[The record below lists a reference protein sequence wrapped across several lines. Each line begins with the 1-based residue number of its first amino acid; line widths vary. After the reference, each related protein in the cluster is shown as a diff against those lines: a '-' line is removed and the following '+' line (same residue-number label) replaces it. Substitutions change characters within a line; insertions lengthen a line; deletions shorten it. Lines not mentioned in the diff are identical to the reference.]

1 MVAGHFARR
10 SAACSVEANFHQAKG
25 RNAVT
30 VSWDIYLALSAAM
43 FLEYAIW
50 GAWAPVLA
58 ARLLGPLQMS
68 GKQTGW
74 IYATLPLACIYAPL
88 VSGALADAYFPIKW
102 ILAVCQL
109 LTGIFLLLAAN
120 IRTFWPLLGIML
132 LQSTFYAATLP
143 LVNAILFANIK
154 DPGTQALVFL
164 WAPVAWALIGYVL
177 TAWRWVFKTEKEGR
191 DCLIFGGVLALVMAV
206 VCAVFLPTNQPTGT
220 GEIPIIGA
228 LAKLQDFDFALFF
241 VVSLAAAGMMQ
252 FYFLGSARF
261 MQDIGIG
268 AQNVPGIM
276 AIAQAVQA
284 LATWFL
290 LGVVVRPEVLGYK
303 WTLVVGLLC
312 WLILYLVYLLGQP
325 RVLIAVIQAFHGLA
339 YVFFMIAGQMY
350 ANAVAE
356 ESIRSSMQALIFM
369 ATTGVGLFLG
379 TQLAGLVMDLSKVED
394 RFNWR
399 RVWTVPAIILAVCFL
414 AMAVVFRGQAA
425 G

>member
-1 MVAGHFARR
+1 
-10 SAACSVEANFHQAKG
+10 
-25 RNAVT
+25 
-30 VSWDIYLALSAAM
+30 M

-74 IYATLPLACIYAPL
+74 IYATLPLACIFAPL
-88 VSGALADAYFPIKW
+88 ISGALADAYVPIKW

-109 LTGIFLLLAAN
+109 LTGIFLLWAAN
-120 IRTFWPLLGIML
+120 IRTFWPLLVVMF

-143 LVNAILFANIK
+143 LVNAILFVNVQDAY
-154 DPGTQALVFL
+154 TQALVFL
-164 WAPVAWALIGYVL
+164 WAPVAWALVGYAL
-177 TAWRWVFKTEKEGR
+177 TGWRRIFKTEKEGR
-191 DCLIFGGVLALVMAV
+191 DCLIFGGVLALIMAV
-206 VCAVFLPTNQPTGT
+206 VCAVFLPTNKPAGT
-220 GEIPIIGA
+220 GEVPVIAA
-228 LAKLQDFDFALFF
+228 LAKLQDFDFLLFF
-241 VVSLAAAGMMQ
+241 VVSLVAAGMMQ

-290 LGVVVRPEVLGYK
+290 LGVVVRPEVLGFK

-312 WLILYLVYLLGQP
+312 WLVLYLVYILGRP
-325 RVLIAVIQAFHGLA
+325 TVLVALIQAFHGLA

-350 ANAVAE
+350 ANEVAGE
-356 ESIRSSMQALIFM
+356 AIRSSMQALIFM

-379 TQLAGLVMDLSKVED
+379 TQLAGAVMDWAKGEQGFV
-394 RFNWR
+394 WR
-399 RVWTVPAIILAVCFL
+399 RVWTVPAGILAASLLV
-414 AMAVVFRGQAA
+414 MAIIFQGRAA

>member
-1 MVAGHFARR
+1 MNIGL
-10 SAACSVEANFHQAKG
+10 
-25 RNAVT
+25 
-30 VSWDIYLALSAAM
+30 DLYLALSAAM

-68 GKQTGW
+68 GRQTGW

-88 VSGALADAYFPIKW
+88 ISGFLADAYFPIKW
-102 ILAVCQL
+102 LLAVCQL

-120 IRTFWPLLGIML
+120 IRTFWPLLAVML
-132 LQSTFYAATLP
+132 LHSTFYAATLP
-143 LVNAILFANIK
+143 LVNAILFVNVK
-154 DPGTQALVFL
+154 DSVTQSLVFL
-164 WAPVAWALIGYVL
+164 WAPVAWALVGYAL
-177 TAWRWVFKTEKEGR
+177 TGWRWVFKTEKEGR
-191 DCLIFGGVLALVMAV
+191 DCLIFGGVLALVMAA
-206 VCAVFLPTNQPTGT
+206 VCAIFLPTNQPEATGK
-220 GEIPIIGA
+220 IPVVEA
-228 LAKLQDFDFALFF
+228 LAKLQDLDFLLFF
-241 VVSLAAAGMMQ
+241 VVSLVAAGMMQ

-261 MQDIGIG
+261 MQEIGIA

-290 LGVVVRPEVLGYK
+290 LGVVVRPESLGYK

-312 WLILYLVYLLGQP
+312 WGVLYLVYLLGRP

-356 ESIRSSMQALIFM
+356 EAIRSSMQALIFM

-379 TQLAGLVMDLSKVED
+379 TQLAGAVMDWARTGE
-394 RFNWR
+394 RFEWR
-399 RVWTVPAIILAVCFL
+399 RVWMVPAVILAICFL
-414 AMAVVFRGQAA
+414 AMAIIFQGKAA

>member
-1 MVAGHFARR
+1 M
-10 SAACSVEANFHQAKG
+10 
-25 RNAVT
+25 T
-30 VSWDIYLALSAAM
+30 VSWDLYLALSAAM

-58 ARLLGPLQMS
+58 ARLLGPLKMS

-88 VSGALADAYFPIKW
+88 ISGALADAYLPIKW
-102 ILAVCQL
+102 ILAGCQL
-109 LTGIFLLLAAN
+109 ATGVFLLAAAN
-120 IRTFWPLLGIML
+120 IRTFWPLFWVML
-132 LQSTFYAATLP
+132 AQSTFYAATLP
-143 LVNAILFANIK
+143 LVNAILFVNVK
-154 DPGTQALVFL
+154 DAGTQALVFL

-177 TAWRWVFKTEKEGR
+177 TGWRWVFKTEREGR
-191 DCLIFGGVLALVMAV
+191 DCLIFGGVLAIVMAL
-206 VCAVFLPTNQPTGT
+206 VCAAFLPTNEPART
-220 GEIPIIGA
+220 GEVPILAA
-228 LAKLQDFDFALFF
+228 LSKLESADFLLFF
-241 VVSLAAAGMMQ
+241 IVSLAAAGMMQ

-261 MQDIGIG
+261 MQDIGIA

-290 LGVVVRPEVLGYK
+290 LGTVVKPEVLGYK
-303 WTLVVGLLC
+303 WTLVVGLLS
-312 WLILYLVYLLGQP
+312 WLVLYIVYILGKPRLLV
-325 RVLIAVIQAFHGLA
+325 AVIQAFHGLA

-356 ESIRSSMQALIFM
+356 EAIRSSMQALIFV

-379 TQLAGLVMDLSKVED
+379 TQLAGAVMDRAKVGEQ
-394 RFNWR
+394 FVWR
-399 RVWTVPAIILAVCFL
+399 RVWIVPAAILAICLV
-414 AMAVVFRGQAA
+414 AMAVVFKGQVA